1 MPTKK
6 SKKRRS
12 VSDRISDAAARVV
25 DGDDYQQFQ
34 DYNHGR
40 SDVPPFE
47 YERIEQVEI
56 SEGTGTLFDV
66 PESNLDDG
74 SQTPP
79 PAQPPDTHPKAANRK
94 PREIG
99 LEALGEWTD
108 KQPWYI
114 WAPMMQFVVAPL
126 YALRFLFWFVLFGFV
141 LYFMSGGG
149 AP

>member
-34 DYNHGR
+34 AWNHGR
-40 SDVPPFE
+40 TDVVEFE
-47 YERIEQVEI
+47 VIERVEI

-74 SQTPP
+74 TRTSP
-79 PAQPPDTHPKAANRK
+79 PAQSPGTHLKSPSRK

-99 LEALGEWTD
+99 LDALGEWTD

-126 YALRFLFWFVLFGFV
+126 YALRLLFWFVLFGFV

>member
-1 MPTKK
+1 MPAKK
-6 SKKRRS
+6 SKTRRS
-12 VSDRISDAAARVV
+12 VSDQISDAAARVV

-34 DYNHGR
+34 AWNHGR
-40 SDVPPFE
+40 TDRVEFE
-47 YERIEQVEI
+47 VIERVEI

-66 PESNLDDG
+66 VESNLDDG
-74 SQTPP
+74 TKTPRP
-79 PAQPPDTHPKAANRK
+79 KPKVPAAATPGKKK

-99 LEALGEWTD
+99 LDALGEWTD

-114 WAPMMQFVVAPL
+114 WAPMMQFVVVPL
-126 YALRFLFWFVLFGFV
+126 YVLRLLFWFVLFGFV

>member
-1 MPTKK
+1 MG
-6 SKKRRS
+6 KKRKSLSAR
-12 VSDRISDAAARVV
+12 VSDAAARVI

-34 DYNHGR
+34 DWNHGR
-40 SDVPPFE
+40 SDALN
-47 YERIEQVEI
+47 YERFDV

-74 SQTPP
+74 TRTPP
-79 PAQPPDTHPKAANRK
+79 PAQLPDTHPKSASRK

-99 LEALGEWTD
+99 IDALGEWTD

-126 YALRFLFWFVLFGFV
+126 YALRLLFWFVLFGFV

>member
-1 MPTKK
+1 MG
-6 SKKRRS
+6 KKRKSLSAR
-12 VSDRISDAAARVV
+12 VSDAAARVI

-34 DYNHGR
+34 DLNHGR
-40 SDVPPFE
+40 SDALN
-47 YERIEQVEI
+47 YERFDV

-74 SQTPP
+74 TRTPP
-79 PAQPPDTHPKAANRK
+79 PAQLPDTHPKSASRK

-99 LEALGEWTD
+99 IDALGEWTD

-126 YALRFLFWFVLFGFV
+126 YALRLLFWFVLFGFV

>member
-1 MPTKK
+1 MPRKQTK
-6 SKKRRS
+6 S
-12 VSDRISDAAARVV
+12 AREKAFE
-25 DGDDYQQFQ
+25 DW
-34 DYNHGR
+34 NHGR
-40 SDVPPFE
+40 TPLGEFE
-47 YERIEQVEI
+47 YPQEEI
-56 SEGTGTLFDV
+56 SEGSGTLFDV

-74 SQTPP
+74 TRTPP
-79 PAQPPDTHPKAANRK
+79 PAQSPDTHPKSPSRK

-99 LEALGEWTD
+99 LDALGEWTD

-126 YALRFLFWFVLFGFV
+126 YALRLLFWFVLFGFV